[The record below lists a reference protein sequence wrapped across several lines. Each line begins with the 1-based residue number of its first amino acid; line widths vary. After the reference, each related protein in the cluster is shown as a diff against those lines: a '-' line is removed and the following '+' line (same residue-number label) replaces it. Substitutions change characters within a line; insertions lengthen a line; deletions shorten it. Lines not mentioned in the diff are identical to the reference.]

1 MEKVRISVHAFVF
14 VYVCVWTQNKTHT
27 HTHGEY
33 GSCNLFDAFRDRERE
48 RTYRVN
54 TKQENNIWVIK
65 RVITT
70 FGVLMR
76 WVCGGCERE
85 IL

>member
-1 MEKVRISVHAFVF
+1 MCMRSCLCMF
-14 VYVCVWTQNKTHT
+14 VYGHKIKHT